1 MVKKLDRFDLNYNE
15 KWVQVGQVPTAC
27 LAAVKLTYLLY
38 FPSQGSHPQVH
49 LLPALEDFQVL
60 AFTFLLWPV
69 QRGMGNHPPEPGLL
83 LLTISIFCMVG
94 P

>member
-38 FPSQGSHPQVH
+38 FPSLGPHPQVH
-49 LLPALEDFQVL
+49 LLPALEDCQEL
-60 AFTFLLWPV
+60 DFTFPCGQFKAEWAITCL
-69 QRGMGNHPPEPGLL
+69 
-83 LLTISIFCMVG
+83 I
-94 P
+94 

>member
-38 FPSQGSHPQVH
+38 FPSLGSHPKVH
-49 LLPALEDFQVL
+49 LLPSLEDYRVL
-60 AFTFLLWPV
+60 AFTFPCGQFKAEWAITLL
-69 QRGMGNHPPEPGLL
+69 
-83 LLTISIFCMVG
+83 I
-94 P
+94 